1 MVISLCKYRIISDLG
16 ADKMAEFVLRIVKS
30 FLFVVCGGLLLQLNT
45 ISAANTPEHLK
56 IKPSASR
63 GIVID
68 AGSGGSRLH
77 VYSWEPRVFSTSPPP
92 LSFPNGNEKWT
103 ARRSPGIAAFSEDIN
118 GIAGHL
124 APLMAFA
131 KDALK
136 DRADQYG
143 DFPIYFYAT
152 GGMRQLSSKKR
163 DKIINAV
170 RKFLKNDI
178 QCPFFFKNEFAR
190 VISGTSPYFKC
201 ALLLHQ

>member
-1 MVISLCKYRIISDLG
+1 MLKIASFVF
-16 ADKMAEFVLRIVKS
+16 FVL
-30 FLFVVCGGLLLQLNT
+30 CGLLNQTWRTL
-45 ISAANTPEHLK
+45 AANTPENAQ
-56 IKPSASR
+56 IKPTISR

-77 VYSWEPRVFSTSPPP
+77 VYQWEPRVFSTSPPP
-92 LSFPNGNEKWT
+92 LSFPKGNEKWT

-136 DRADQYG
+136 DDAANYG
-143 DFPIYFYAT
+143 DIPIYFYAT

-163 DKIINAV
+163 DKIIDAV
-170 RKFLKNDI
+170 RKFMKNDI
-178 QCPFFFKNEFAR
+178 QCPFFFKSDFAR
-190 VISGTSPYFKC
+190 VISGEYGAVSLQRFVPCPT
-201 ALLLHQ
+201 